1 LLEHDGNTVTGGH
14 VNKAIQRLIAEKD
27 AKGAKEVLEQ
37 LDTWNINGSI
47 RFYTVLL
54 QALLENEYFL
64 LEEVKEIHKI
74 VISSFKPDLF
84 YYTTIVKIYS
94 QNGIFDAVDEVLEE
108 MQSYHD
114 IHPDSIFYD
123 VLINGYVLH
132 NKIHKASIILEESMA
147 RGKCNALS
155 FAPLLAHFS
164 GLGDTEMCMK
174 LFNAM
179 KQLNIPLNIDL
190 FHRILHEIKGD
201 AEKIRE
207 LLNIMDQNNIKP
219 SVFFYNG
226 LLEIYAHKRDLTSAT
241 RTIEEMSSKGISPN
255 LSSFNMILTAYSYSG
270 DYVNFGKLVET
281 MVSRGI
287 QPDIRSM
294 NLFMKLFV
302 VRKEYSKAEEIY
314 VKSVKDKYVPDKY
327 TLIYAFEALGSL
339 QKIDDIQLEMAEIK
353 LTRSSLLTT
362 KLYTAYLAAMAKC
375 RAWKETEQEL
385 RYMISSK
392 QMQPDLITFTQLLG
406 IALKQYNFEAF
417 DIIVDLHKKTLGNSI
432 VDSRFNFLIKKREG
446 KRIKKKLPQRVF
458 KRLNNT

>member
-1 LLEHDGNTVTGGH
+1 MDESDTVTGGH

-64 LEEVKEIHKI
+64 LEEVKEIHRI
-74 VISSFKPDLF
+74 VLSSFKPDLF

-94 QNGIFDAVDEVLEE
+94 QNGIFDAVDDVLEE
-108 MQSYHD
+108 MKSYHD

-132 NKIHKASIILEESMA
+132 DKIHKASIILEESIA
-147 RGKCNALS
+147 RGKCSALS

-164 GLGDTEMCMK
+164 VLGDTEMCK
-174 LFNAM
+174 NLFTTM
-179 KQLNIPLNIDL
+179 KQLNISVNIEI
-190 FHRILHEIKGD
+190 FHRILHEVKGD
-201 AEKIRE
+201 ADKISN
-207 LLNIMDQNNIKP
+207 LLNLMEQNNIKP
-219 SVFFYNG
+219 TAFFYNG
-226 LLEIYAHKRDLTSAT
+226 LLEIYAQKRDLTAAT
-241 RTIEEMSSKGISPN
+241 RTIEDMSSKGISPN

-270 DYVNFGKLVET
+270 DFVNFGKLVET
-281 MVSRGI
+281 MSKRGI

-302 VRKEYSKAEEIY
+302 VRKEYAKAEEIY
-314 VKSVKDKYVPDKY
+314 VKSIKDKYIPDKY
-327 TLIYAFEALGSL
+327 TIIYAFEALGNL
-339 QKIDDIQLEMAEIK
+339 QKFDDIQLEMAEIK

-362 KLYTAYLAAMAKC
+362 KVYTAYLAAMAKC

-385 RYMISSK
+385 RYMISSR
-392 QMQPDLITFTQLLG
+392 QMKPDLITFTQLLG
-406 IALKQYNFEAF
+406 IALKQYDFEAF
-417 DIIVDLHKKTLGNSI
+417 DIIVDLHNKTLGSSV
-432 VDSRFNFLIKKREG
+432 VDSKFKFLLKKREG
-446 KRIKKKLPQRVF
+446 KRIKKKIPQRVF
-458 KRLNNT
+458 KRINK